1 MADTRGGRI
10 DPVSNPRPRLAVFA
24 ESLRL
29 HPKRLVIISE
39 GDSWFSYPL
48 NRNIADYIEMMSD
61 FSMLRLEHSGDEAR
75 EVLGAGSDQI
85 KDLRKYLKRYPAELL
100 LFSGGGNDIADE
112 NLPGL
117 LNSRTPGM
125 TWRDCINDAALAARL
140 DEIVAAYQRL
150 IDARDTYRK
159 TCHIVTHCYDYPV
172 PNGIPAKGP
181 FGLGHAGPWLKPR
194 LVQMGINPATDG
206 VPILRHLID
215 QFHDRLQALAAPVK
229 NKFHVV
235 DTRGT
240 LTPNDPLQWADE
252 MHPSGVGAGLL
263 AQRWRAALAAIF
275 PGRGF

>member
-1 MADTRGGRI
+1 MGSARGNKVERI
-10 DPVSNPRPRLAVFA
+10 HDVRPRLAVFV

-29 HPKRLVIISE
+29 HPQRLVIISE

-75 EVLGAGSDQI
+75 EILGAGSDQI
-85 KDLRKYLKRYPAELL
+85 KDLRKYLKRYPVELL

-117 LNSRTPGM
+117 LNRRTPGM

-150 IDARDTYRK
+150 LDARDTYRK
-159 TCHIVTHCYDYPV
+159 TCHIVTHGYDYPV
-172 PNGIPAKGP
+172 PNGIAARGP

-194 LVQMGINPATDG
+194 LVQMGIDPATDG
-206 VPILRHLID
+206 VSILRHLID
-215 QFHDRLQALAAPVK
+215 QFHDRLQALATPVK

-240 LTPNDPLQWADE
+240 LIPNDRLQWADE
-252 MHPSGVGAGLL
+252 MHASGVGAGLL